1 MVSSTWS
8 GHLVNVN
15 KACEGRLGAARP
27 FTTDIIATQYIT
39 ADKLE
44 VTAIFT
50 SQEVSTSFPN

>member
-8 GHLVNVN
+8 GLLVNVN

-27 FTTDIIATQYIT
+27 FTTDIATQYIT